1 MEIDLETAAKE
12 LEARGEQVLSQLERI
27 NNIVDAARFVPV
39 QYFEKKV
46 ENIDDETFI
55 VKKSHVV
62 NIKRYVRAGLS
73 LPVNISEIEN
83 YLGYKNA
90 GHPLLEPTSM
100 QQFYQEIH
108 SHALSW
114 ATLERETKNI
124 GNRLDLFAREF
135 FESGSEIIK
144 LLKASETYRRVEGNI
159 NSLSDDEKEQLAS
172 IPLGSTDTK
181 RVENLSK
188 ALTYAKRDVAEF
200 YLAVADVNALAV
212 EFSRKISDELLI
224 KLENKMNAVDEA
236 NIDKHEGI
244 DKLREQI
251 KELDETIAEKQTE
264 YDHQVGYAFTGLV
277 FGPLGLI
284 VTGGIFGA
292 EAEKARAQKNE
303 LLEKKNRLVVQMSAA
318 RLSQSLITLT
328 TNFSE
333 MRALM
338 KDAENGIKCIED
350 VLGIIWNSLGVSLEG
365 FEDGASEMDLI
376 LLVLN
381 LQAIFNPWKT
391 IQGHAHALSTV
402 FNQVVDGK

>member
-12 LEARGEQVLSQLERI
+12 LEVRGAQVFSQLEGI
-27 NNIVDAARFVPV
+27 SGIVNAARFVPV

-62 NIKRYVRAGLS
+62 MIKRYVRAGLS
-73 LPVNISEIEN
+73 LPVNLGEIED

-124 GNRLDLFAREF
+124 GNRLDLFARSF
-135 FESGSEIIK
+135 FESGSAIIN
-144 LLKASETYRRVEGNI
+144 LLKETETYRRVEGNI
-159 NSLSDDEKEQLAS
+159 DSLNDDEKTQLAS
-172 IPLGSTDTK
+172 IPLSSTDTK
-181 RVENLSK
+181 RVESLRK
-188 ALTYAKRDVAEF
+188 ALKYAKKDVAEF
-200 YLAVADVNALAV
+200 YLAVADVNAMAV
-212 EFSRKISDELLI
+212 EFSRKISDGLLI
-224 KLENKMNAVDEA
+224 KLEHKLKAVDEVS
-236 NIDKHEGI
+236 IDKHEGI
-244 DKLREQI
+244 DRLREQI
-251 KELDETIAEKQTE
+251 KDLDEAIAEKQTE
-264 YDHQVGYAFTGLV
+264 YDYQVGYAFTGLV

-292 EAEKARAQKNE
+292 EAEKTRAQKNE
-303 LLEKKNRLVVQMSAA
+303 LLEQKNRLVTQMSSA
-318 RLSQSLITLT
+318 RLSQNLITLT

-350 VLGIIWNSLGVSLEG
+350 VLGIVWNSLGVSLGE
-365 FEDGASEMDLI
+365 FEDGASDLDLI

-402 FNQVVDGK
+402 FNQVVEGK

>member
-1 MEIDLETAAKE
+1 MENDLEAAAKE
-12 LEARGEQVLSQLERI
+12 LEATGEQVLSQLEGI
-27 NNIVDAARFVPV
+27 DSIVDAARFVPV
-39 QYFEKKV
+39 QYFEKKA

-55 VKKSHVV
+55 VKKNHVV
-62 NIKRYVRAGLS
+62 MIKRYVRAGLS
-73 LPVNISEIEN
+73 LPVNIGEIEN
-83 YLGYKNA
+83 HLGYKNA

-124 GNRLDLFAREF
+124 GNRLDLFARNF
-135 FESGSEIIK
+135 FESGSAIIN

-159 NSLSDDEKEQLAS
+159 DSLSEDEKKQLAS
-172 IPLGSTDTK
+172 IPLSSTETK
-181 RVENLSK
+181 RVESLQK
-188 ALTYAKRDVAEF
+188 ALEFAKKDVAEF
-200 YLAVADVNALAV
+200 YLAVAGVNALAI

-224 KLENKMNAVDEA
+224 KLALKMNAVDEA
-236 NIDKHEGI
+236 NIDKHEAVDEI
-244 DKLREQI
+244 RKQI
-251 KELDETIAEKQTE
+251 KELDETIAEKQAE
-264 YDHQVGYAFTGLV
+264 YDDQVGYAFTGLV

-292 EAEKARAQKNE
+292 EAEKTRAQKNE
-303 LLEKKNRLVVQMSAA
+303 LLEQKNRLVVQMSAA

-333 MRALM
+333 MHALM

-402 FNQVVDGK
+402 FNQVVEGK

>member
-12 LEARGEQVLSQLERI
+12 LEVTGEQVLSQLEGI
-27 NNIVDAARFVPV
+27 NSIVDAARFVPV
-39 QYFEKKV
+39 QYFEKKA

-55 VKKSHVV
+55 VKKNHVV
-62 NIKRYVRAGLS
+62 MIKRYVRAGLS
-73 LPVNISEIEN
+73 LPVNIGDIEN

-124 GNRLDLFAREF
+124 GNRLDLFARNF
-135 FESGSEIIK
+135 FESGSAIIN

-159 NSLSDDEKEQLAS
+159 DSLSDDEKKQLAS
-172 IPLGSTDTK
+172 IPLSSTETK
-181 RVENLSK
+181 RVESLHR
-188 ALTYAKRDVAEF
+188 ALKFARKDVAEF
-200 YLAVADVNALAV
+200 YLAVADVNALAI

-224 KLENKMNAVDEA
+224 RLSLKMNAVDEA
-236 NIDKHEGI
+236 NIDKNEGV
-244 DKLREQI
+244 DALRKQI

-264 YDHQVGYAFTGLV
+264 YDYQVGYAFAGLV

-292 EAEKARAQKNE
+292 EAEKTRAQKNE
-303 LLEKKNRLVVQMSAA
+303 LLEQKNRLVVQMSAA

-333 MRALM
+333 MHALM
-338 KDAENGIKCIED
+338 KDAEIGIKCIED
-350 VLGIIWNSLGVSLEG
+350 VLGIVWNSLGVSLEG

-381 LQAIFNPWKT
+381 LQAIFNPWRT

-402 FNQVVDGK
+402 FNQVVEGK

>member
-1 MEIDLETAAKE
+1 MEIDLEAAAKE
-12 LEARGEQVLSQLERI
+12 LEARGEQVFSKLEGLSS
-27 NNIVDAARFVPV
+27 IVDAARFVPV

-55 VKKSHVV
+55 VKKNHVV
-62 NIKRYVRAGLS
+62 MIKRYVRAGLS
-73 LPVNISEIEN
+73 LPVNISEIET
-83 YLGYKNA
+83 YLGYKNV
-90 GHPLLEPTSM
+90 GHRLLEPTSM

-114 ATLERETKNI
+114 STLERETKNV
-124 GNRLDLFAREF
+124 GNRLDLFASNF
-135 FESGSEIIK
+135 FETGSAIIN
-144 LLKASETYRRVEGNI
+144 LLKETETYKRVEGNI
-159 NSLSDDEKEQLAS
+159 DSLSDDEKTQLAS
-172 IPLGSTDTK
+172 IPLSSTDTK
-181 RVENLSK
+181 RVESLRK
-188 ALTYAKRDVAEF
+188 ALKFAKKDVAEF

-224 KLENKMNAVDEA
+224 KLALKMNAVDEES
-236 NIDKHEGI
+236 IDKHEGI
-244 DKLREQI
+244 DELRKQI

-264 YDHQVGYAFTGLV
+264 YDYQVGYAFTGLV

-292 EAEKARAQKNE
+292 DAEKTRAQKNE
-303 LLEKKNRLVVQMSAA
+303 LLEQKNRLVVQMSAA
-318 RLSQSLITLT
+318 RLSQNLITLT

-350 VLGIIWNSLGVSLEG
+350 VLGIVWNSLGVSLDG
-365 FEDGASEMDLI
+365 FEDGASDLDLI

-402 FNQVVDGK
+402 FNQVVEGE

>member
-1 MEIDLETAAKE
+1 MEVSLESAARE
-12 LEARGEQVLSQLERI
+12 LEARGAQVFSQLEGVDS
-27 NNIVDAARFVPV
+27 IVDAARFVPE
-39 QYFEKKV
+39 QYFEKKA

-62 NIKRYVRAGLS
+62 DIKRYVRAGLS
-73 LPVNISEIEN
+73 LPVDISEVET
-83 YLGYKNA
+83 YLGYKTA
-90 GHPLLEPTSM
+90 GHRLLEPTSM
-100 QQFYQEIH
+100 QQFYQDIH

-124 GNRLDLFAREF
+124 GNRLDLFARNF
-135 FESGSEIIK
+135 FETGSAIIN
-144 LLKASETYRRVEGNI
+144 LLKQSEAYKRVEGNI
-159 NSLSDDEKEQLAS
+159 DSLSDDEKIQLAF
-172 IPLGSTDTK
+172 IPLSSTDTK
-181 RVENLSK
+181 RVENLRK
-188 ALTYAKRDVAEF
+188 ALKFAKADVAEF
-200 YLAVADVNALAV
+200 YLTVTYVNALAV

-224 KLENKMNAVDEA
+224 KLALKMKAIDEV

-244 DKLREQI
+244 DELRIQI
-251 KELDETIAEKQTE
+251 KELDEAIAEKQAE
-264 YDHQVGYAFTGLV
+264 YDSQVGYAFTGLI

-292 EAEKARAQKNE
+292 EAEKTRAQKNE
-303 LLEKKNRLVVQMSAA
+303 LLEQKSRLVLEMSAA
-318 RLSQSLITLT
+318 RLSHNLITLA

-338 KDAENGIKCIED
+338 RDAEKGIKRIED
-350 VLGIIWNSLGVSLEG
+350 VLGIVWSSLGVSLDE
-365 FEDGASEMDLI
+365 FEDDARDLDLI

-402 FNQVVDGK
+402 FNQVVEGK